1 MIKAID
7 LGILCNNY
15 INKYD
20 VEMNYLTNLDK
31 INIFIGEN
39 NSGKS
44 RLLRHIA
51 KSKDVF
57 PLCDLEIETTKK
69 DFDENKRH
77 LLNNITNFNS
87 EFPQK
92 LQINLPEHFLEL
104 DDANFY
110 CEVKEYIRMLRI
122 EMDSLKFNKKSYYL
136 NIQTYLSNMRDIL
149 KIKNNNYIV
158 TEKPLYENNIT
169 YIPVLRGAENFD
181 TYYQLKQN
189 EDLNSITMNEKQ
201 RLALNEYKLNAKH
214 IYLNK
219 VTSAY
224 SINEKHI
231 FTGENLFDDVKNK
244 LLGEEVSRNFIRDF
258 EEFISDEFY
267 DGAGFTIIP
276 QINKGYLNVKIGSG
290 NERALHNLGDGIK
303 QLITIFYK
311 LFEKRDQEAIF
322 FIEEPE
328 INIHPGYQ
336 RQFIQIIQN
345 NEYFKKHQFF
355 ITTHSNHI
363 IDNCLNYD
371 NISIYKFINID
382 KTNKTFKIINTTN
395 NDVDVLKLLGVYNS
409 SIFMSNC
416 TIWVEGI
423 SDKILIS
430 KYLKIYLEHNN
441 EKEYKED
448 IHYSFVEYGG
458 NNITHWS
465 FIDNDDIA
473 TINASGITNKSF
485 IICDNDNDKKTTRK
499 RKLQSIFGT
508 ERYFELKVREI
519 ENTIK
524 RSVLERTL
532 FPEKEILIKK
542 KYDEKDYMNKDIY
555 MGSFIDKH
563 YKLTKQYSNKTTG
576 TIKNKLDFSKKISS
590 NINDI
595 NDLSKHAIELCEKIF
610 AFIKKSNYK

>member
-7 LGILCNNY
+7 LGDLSNNY

-20 VEMNYLTNLDK
+20 TEMTYLTHLNK

-44 RLLRHIA
+44 RLLRHIV

-57 PLCDLEIETTKK
+57 PLCDLELENNKK
-69 DFDENKRH
+69 GFDDNKRY
-77 LLNNITNFNS
+77 LLNNITYFNNES
-87 EFPQK
+87 PQD
-92 LQINLPEHFLEL
+92 LQINLPEHFFEL
-104 DDANFY
+104 DDSNFY
-110 CEVKEYIRMLRI
+110 CEVKDYIKMLGI
-122 EMDSLKFNKKSYYL
+122 EMDSLRQNKRSYFSS
-136 NIQTYLSNMRDIL
+136 IQTYLSSMRDNL
-149 KIKNNNYIV
+149 KIKNNSYTV
-158 TEKPLYENNIT
+158 KPLYDSNIT
-169 YIPVLRGAENFD
+169 YIPILRGAENFD

-201 RLALNEYKLNAKH
+201 RTTLNEYKLNAKH

-219 VTSAY
+219 VIRAY
-224 SINEKHI
+224 SINENHI

-244 LLGEEVSRNFIRDF
+244 LLGEEASRNFIRDF
-258 EEFISDEFY
+258 EKFISDEFY
-267 DGAGFTIIP
+267 DGDGFTIIP
-276 QINKGYLNVKIGSG
+276 QINKGYLNVKIGNG
-290 NERALHNLGDGIK
+290 EERALHNLGDGIK

-311 LFEKRDQEAIF
+311 LFEKRDQEAVF

-328 INIHPGYQ
+328 INLHPGYQ
-336 RQFIQIIQN
+336 RQFIQIIQS

-371 NISIYKFINID
+371 NISIYKFINTD
-382 KTNKTFKIINTTN
+382 KNNKRFKVINTTN

-430 KYLKIYLEHNN
+430 KYLKIYLEHKN

-465 FIDNDDIA
+465 FIDNDDIT

-485 IICDNDNDKKTTRK
+485 MICDNDNDKKTTRK
-499 RKLQSIFGT
+499 KKLQSIFGD
-508 ERYFELKVREI
+508 EQYCELKVREI

-524 RSVLERTL
+524 RSVLEKTL
-532 FPEKEILIKK
+532 FGSNEVLIKK
-542 KYDEKDYMNKDIY
+542 KYEEKEYMNKEIY

-563 YKLTKQYSNKTTG
+563 YKLSKKYSNQSTG
-576 TIKNKLDFSKKISS
+576 TIKNKLEFSKKVSS
-590 NINDI
+590 NINSID
-595 NDLSKHAIELCEKIF
+595 DLSKHAIELCDKIF

>member
-7 LGILCNNY
+7 LGNLSNNY

-20 VEMNYLTNLDK
+20 AEMTYLTHLDK

-44 RLLRHIA
+44 RLLRHIV

-57 PLCDLEIETTKK
+57 PLCDLEIENNKK
-69 DFDENKRH
+69 GFDDNKRY
-77 LLNNITNFNS
+77 LLNNITNFNNES
-87 EFPQK
+87 PQD
-92 LQINLPEHFLEL
+92 LQINLPEHFFEL
-104 DDANFY
+104 DDSNFF
-110 CEVKEYIRMLRI
+110 CEVKDYIKMLGI
-122 EMDSLKFNKKSYYL
+122 EMDSLRQNKRSYFSS
-136 NIQTYLSNMRDIL
+136 IQTYLSNMRDNL
-149 KIKNNNYIV
+149 KIKNNNYTV
-158 TEKPLYENNIT
+158 KPLYENNII
-169 YIPVLRGAENFD
+169 YIPILRGAENFD

-201 RLALNEYKLNAKH
+201 RIALNEYKLNAKH

-219 VTSAY
+219 VTRAY
-224 SINEKHI
+224 TINEKYI

-244 LLGEEVSRNFIRDF
+244 LLGEEASRNFIRDF
-258 EEFISDEFY
+258 EKFISDEFY
-267 DGAGFTIIP
+267 DGEGFTIIP
-276 QINKGYLNVKIGSG
+276 QINKGYLNVKIGNG
-290 NERALHNLGDGIK
+290 EERALHNLGDGIK

-328 INIHPGYQ
+328 INLHPGYQ

-371 NISIYKFINID
+371 NISIYKFINTD
-382 KTNKTFKIINTTN
+382 KNNKIFKVINTTN

-485 IICDNDNDKKTTRK
+485 MICDNDNDKKITRK
-499 RKLQSIFGT
+499 KILQSIFGT
-508 ERYFELKVREI
+508 ERYCELKVREI

-524 RSVLERTL
+524 RSVLEKTL
-532 FPEKEILIKK
+532 FQGKEVLIKK
-542 KYDEKDYMNKDIY
+542 KYDEKEYMNKEIY

-563 YKLTKQYSNKTTG
+563 YKLTKQYSNKSTG
-576 TIKNKLDFSKKISS
+576 TIKNKLEFSKKVSS
-590 NINDI
+590 NINNID
-595 NDLSKHAIELCEKIF
+595 DLSKHAIELCEKIF